1 MKKQSS
7 RLRQQ
12 QILQALAGRE
22 EVSAVALARQFRVTS
37 MTIWRDL
44 EVLEHAKRI
53 TRTHGGALLSA
64 PVVAAFAFHARQQ
77 CRLAEKAAIGRA
89 AAQMVKPGMTVI
101 LDTGT
106 TTLEVAR
113 ALSGIPQLKVLTSSL
128 AIASEL
134 LTHDNLELVL
144 LGGTVSQGSPD
155 LSGTLTEDNLAAFR
169 ADLAFIG
176 ADAMDKQGLYT
187 RNQGIA
193 RVSRAIIA
201 NAQRT
206 ILVADSSKFG
216 SIAFIRIA
224 AWEAVDGWVTDD
236 ELPADARRWA
246 KKTMR
251 SLGQNQ
257 EQACVLCVSV

>member
-1 MKKQSS
+1 MKTASAS
-7 RLRQQ
+7 VRQQ
-12 QILQALAGRE
+12 KILQALAGRE
-22 EVSAVALARQFRVTS
+22 EVSAVALARQFRVTP

-44 EVLEHAKRI
+44 EVLGHAKRI

-77 CRLAEKAAIGRA
+77 CHLAEKIAIGRTA
-89 AAQMVKPGMTVI
+89 SQLVKPGMTVI

-113 ALSGIPQLKVLTSSL
+113 ALGGIPRLKVLTSSL
-128 AIASEL
+128 AIASAL
-134 LTHDNLELVL
+134 LTHDDLELVL
-144 LGGTVSQGSPD
+144 LGGTVSKGSPD
-155 LSGTLTEDNLAAFR
+155 LCGALTEDNLATFR
-169 ADLAFIG
+169 ADLAFVG
-176 ADAMDKQGLYT
+176 ADAMDKHGLYT

-193 RVSRAIIA
+193 RVSRAMIA

-216 SIAFIRIA
+216 RTAFVRIT
-224 AWEAVDGWVTDD
+224 AWDAVDGWVTDN

-246 KKTMR
+246 NKAVR
-251 SLGQNQ
+251 SLVQ
-257 EQACVLCVSV
+257 VSAEN